1 MTNAGTT
8 REETPG
14 GAAWFCYLLQC
25 GDGSLYC
32 GMTNNPTK
40 RLRAHNLGKAS
51 RYTRSRL
58 PTNLV
63 YLENCEDRA
72 AACAR
77 EIAIKRLS
85 REEKRSLAEAAWR
98 AAKQAGNT

>member
-1 MTNAGTT
+1 M
-8 REETPG
+8 
-14 GAAWFCYLLQC
+14 AWFCYLLQC

-32 GMTNNPTK
+32 GMTNNPGK
-40 RLRAHNLGKAS
+40 RLQAHNRGKAS

-58 PTNLV
+58 PANLV
-63 YLENCEDRA
+63 YLENCGDRA

-77 EIAIKRLS
+77 ENAIKRLS
-85 REEKRSLAEAAWR
+85 REEKRSLAEAAWQ